1 MKKLEITLITGAIIG
16 LLLVLFNTPLD
27 SLIAS
32 VFFVTLSCL
41 YYILGFAL
49 FNNIPLRKI
58 FKADS
63 YKGIGTWEI
72 LIAIGTGI
80 ALSILTIGFMFT
92 ILSYPMA
99 KTLLIVGIVLA
110 AIITTLALM
119 KNAQEKN
126 QFYRNIILRSF
137 VFVIIAVI
145 FLLLPGAF
153 IRDTLSV
160 TV

>member
-1 MKKLEITLITGAIIG
+1 MKKFEILLIAGAIIG

-32 VFFVTLSCL
+32 VFFITLSCL

-49 FNNIPLRKI
+49 FNNIPLRRI
-58 FKADS
+58 FDADS
-63 YKGIGTWEI
+63 YQGVGTWKI

-80 ALSILTIGFMFT
+80 TFSILTIGFMFT

-110 AIITTLALM
+110 AILIALALI

-126 QFYRNIILRSF
+126 QFYRNITLRCLVFLIL
-137 VFVIIAVI
+137 AVI
-145 FLLLPGAF
+145 FFLLPGHLFVA
-153 IRDTLSV
+153 
-160 TV
+160 

>member
-1 MKKLEITLITGAIIG
+1 MKKLEMILILGAIIG
-16 LLLVLFNTPLD
+16 LLLMLFNTPLD

-32 VFFVTLSCL
+32 VFFITLSCL

-49 FNNIPLRKI
+49 FNNIPARKI

-63 YKGIGTWEI
+63 YKGIGTWRI

-92 ILSYPMA
+92 ILNYPVA
-99 KTLLIVGIVLA
+99 KTLLVVGIVLG
-110 AIITTLALM
+110 AIIIILALI

-126 QFYRNIILRSF
+126 QFYRNITLRSL
-137 VFVIIAVI
+137 VFLIIAVL
-145 FLLLPGAF
+145 FLLLPGHLF
-153 IRDTLSV
+153 ETL
-160 TV
+160 